1 MFGTPPN
8 AARWPA
14 RHSLPSASNSN
25 KWPEP
30 GTNSPRRADSK
41 CGSRAEPL
49 NRTTQRRPS
58 KPASVGGLV
67 LPSRGDSTFAR
78 RKEFKL
84 RAARPPAAR
93 LGTTALQRPQ
103 PPATFRAR
111 GQLLPCWPRFL
122 PWTTPAPRAGV
133 VFIVSTRHGRP
144 PGDSRAKAQTA
155 VRCWTGQGFVPQGP
169 GASLPIY
176 CVTAAPIR

>member
-30 GTNSPRRADSK
+30 GTSSPRRADSK

-58 KPASVGGLV
+58 KPASVGGLGFAAV
-67 LPSRGDSTFAR
+67 AIRRSRGAR
-78 RKEFKL
+78 NSSC
-84 RAARPPAAR
+84 AQPPAAR

-144 PGDSRAKAQTA
+144 PGDSRAKAQTPA
-155 VRCWTGQGFVPQGP
+155 RCWTGQGFVPQGP
-169 GASLPIY
+169 RASLPIY